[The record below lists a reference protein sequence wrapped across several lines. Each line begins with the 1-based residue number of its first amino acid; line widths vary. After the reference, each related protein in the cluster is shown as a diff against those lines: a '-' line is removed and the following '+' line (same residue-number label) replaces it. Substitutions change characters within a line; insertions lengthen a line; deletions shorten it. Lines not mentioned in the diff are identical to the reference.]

1 MKYRAKYFR
10 ESMPEWKRKKDPIF
24 VRAFYRPVSFY
35 GSAFCANLGIK
46 ANYVTVFSLF
56 IAFFAAISYFCSN
69 RGVNLIGAILINC
82 WLVLDCIDGNLARSV
97 ERQPFGEFLD
107 AMGSYILVSFLGI
120 GIGVY
125 VFKNGGLFLLDNNYW
140 WIIIGA
146 LISVLDILMRLTYQ
160 KYKNN
165 SVELQ
170 ESGAIP
176 VEVDKRLD
184 HNATTSIRTRIE
196 MEFGIAGILPPAILV
211 CTALNFLDIIL
222 VYMFL
227 YNLAGCI
234 LVIIMYTRKS
244 LKYISKPIR

>member
-1 MKYRAKYFR
+1 MKYSARYFR

-56 IAFFAAISYFCSN
+56 ISFFAAISYFCSN
-69 RGVNLIGAILINC
+69 HSINIIGASLINC

-125 VFKNGGLFLLDNNYW
+125 VFKNGGLFLLSNNYW
-140 WIIIGA
+140 WIILGA
-146 LISVLDILMRLTYQ
+146 LISILDLLMRLTYQ

-176 VEVDKRLD
+176 VELDKRLAHD
-184 HNATTSIRTRIE
+184 SSTSIRTRIE

-211 CTALNFLDIIL
+211 CTILNFLDIIL

-227 YNLAGCI
+227 YNLTGCI
-234 LVIIMYTRKS
+234 LVIILYTRKS
-244 LKYISKPIR
+244 LKYINKPIR